1 MPVFAPA
8 VPQVEQ
14 CWGTSISSLSSVMN
28 VITVES
34 GLPEQSLFVDGYMM
48 RKNLA
53 HKVAFRKEG

>member
-8 VPQVEQ
+8 APQVEQ

-48 RKNLA
+48 WKNLA

>member
-1 MPVFAPA
+1 MMA
-8 VPQVEQ
+8 PQVEQ
-14 CWGTSISSLSSVMN
+14 CWGTSSSSLSSVMN

-48 RKNLA
+48 WKNLA